1 METLR
6 RCQIRELHEG
16 QRVRVRVGD
25 GPRGELVADISVL
38 SS

>member
-6 RCQIRELHEG
+6 RFGLRELQQG

-25 GPRGELVADISVL
+25 GPKGELAAEITVVEH
-38 SS
+38 